1 MKIKKNQMSGPSI
14 CCDPS
19 STTLCRAYAPQAN
32 IEQIRARDREAFTY
46 GDAEASNNIKI
57 VTNQE

>member
-1 MKIKKNQMSGPSI
+1 
-14 CCDPS
+14 
-19 STTLCRAYAPQAN
+19 LCRAYAPQAN
-32 IEQIRARDREAFTY
+32 IEQIWARDRKAFAY